1 MISYLFSMQYVYGK
15 RRYEVVF
22 LQVEEILM
30 YVYVCLTYRLINIS
44 YEYDYLY
51 IESLIYINITD

>member
-1 MISYLFSMQYVYGK
+1 MQYVYGK